1 MYLGVIILLVGAV
14 ALLFGASGLGYAVE
28 RVWRFQRRRL
38 GWGVQRKRSGS
49 KLQWFDRFQR
59 ERRFQASLPE
69 IRDFVVNLRLVTSM
83 GQTLSVALLQTA
95 DHFADKSIFGK
106 RLKQHVESK
115 LVASPEEVIKGL
127 AKDFESDQLDDTL
140 RKLEA
145 AREGKVSIIQ
155 ALSLSVAAI
164 EEEIRAD
171 IEREINQASTRL
183 IFPMVVTVFGPVL
196 VLGLYPLAVSLLDSL
211 RL

>member
-1 MYLGVIILLVGAV
+1 MMYPWVGVILVGAV
-14 ALLFGASGLGYAVE
+14 ALLFSASGLGYAVE

-38 GWGVQRKRSGS
+38 GWNVS
-49 KLQWFDRFQR
+49 KPQWFDRFQR
-59 ERRFQASLPE
+59 KPRFQASLPE

-83 GQTLSVALLQTA
+83 GQTLSVALMQTA
-95 DHFADKSIFGK
+95 EQFADRGVFGK

-127 AKDFESDQLDDTL
+127 AEDFKSDQLNDTL

-145 AREGKVSIIQ
+145 AREGKLSNVQ
-155 ALSLSVAAI
+155 ALSLSVDAI
-164 EEEIRAD
+164 EEEIKAG

-183 IFPMVVTVFGPVL
+183 IFPMVVTVFGPIL
-196 VLGLYPLAVSLLDSL
+196 VLALYPLIISLLGL
-211 RL
+211 L

>member
-1 MYLGVIILLVGAV
+1 MMYPWVGVILVGAV
-14 ALLFGASGLGYAVE
+14 ALLFSASGLDYAVQ

-38 GWGVQRKRSGS
+38 GWNVS
-49 KLQWFDRFQR
+49 KPQWFDRFQR
-59 ERRFQASLPE
+59 KPRFQASLPE

-83 GQTLSVALLQTA
+83 GQTLSVALMQTA
-95 DHFADKSIFGK
+95 EQFADRGVFGK

-127 AKDFESDQLDDTL
+127 AEDFKSDQLNDTL

-145 AREGKVSIIQ
+145 AREGKLSNVQ
-155 ALSLSVAAI
+155 ALSLSVDAI
-164 EEEIRAD
+164 EEEIKAG

-183 IFPMVVTVFGPVL
+183 IFPMVVTVFGPIL
-196 VLGLYPLAVSLLDSL
+196 VLALYPLIISLLGL
-211 RL
+211 L